1 MDLIWFIY
9 QLNLQARERIGIMG
23 RTGTGMINFT
33 KFNEFLISRLGFD
46 HSCYCHS
53 FLAHCFNLNSF
64 ERFKQQ
70 EIWTTLDR
78 ANFREFAANKAKQ
91 A

>member
-33 KFNEFLISRLGFD
+33 KFNEFLIFNFQVRVRSLLLLSLFSGTLLCCAFLVNKSLSRL
-46 HSCYCHS
+46 H
-53 FLAHCFNLNSF
+53 
-64 ERFKQQ
+64 
-70 EIWTTLDR
+70 
-78 ANFREFAANKAKQ
+78 
-91 A
+91 